1 MTLLIEQQ
9 RYKQM
14 ERQSMQPQN
23 GTTHA
28 QSPACAGMTEL
39 FFSERTKDMRAAQT
53 VCSTCPSRQSCLDA
67 ARANPPFAGVW
78 GGVIFVNG
86 EELLTKRGRGR
97 PAKNEQLENAR
108 VIKALAAQV
117 SDADNDETEKDS
129 DQDLVRQ
136 IA

>member
-39 FFSERTKDMRAAQT
+39 FFSGRTRDMRAAQT
-53 VCSTCPSRQSCLDA
+53 GPSRQSCLDA